1 MNQAWLHNHSV
12 VRLTAACKNFVAVQL
27 AMWRKGGQGRPSQP
41 FTKGRLVTA
50 YERTKN
56 RFPNFQVCLF
66 LNNYSRDMLNTI
78 HELNLNVGY
87 VIKCCKL
94 KHLQSQFQRIR
105 GMPHVWTKPLLA
117 WLFSQLRAQAKRFH
131 TTPMLKWTREMKQYG
146 CGVRNEID
154 WQGGLPYLHIWLV
167 WYGVICLQDL
177 KLVNHN
183 RPASMVPFHWARSR
197 ATVHMAHI
205 WEPWINFRIHTLAGF
220 RRFSNRFLFFF
231 WGGGS
236 TYSI

>member
-1 MNQAWLHNHSV
+1 
-12 VRLTAACKNFVAVQL
+12 
-27 AMWRKGGQGRPSQP
+27 MWRKGGQGRPSQP
-41 FTKGRLVTA
+41 FTKERLVTA

-78 HELNLNVGY
+78 HELNLKVGY
-87 VIKCCKL
+87 VIKCYKL

-105 GMPHVWTKPLLA
+105 GMPHVWTKPTSCMTT
-117 WLFSQLRAQAKRFH
+117 FSQLRAQAKRFH

-154 WQGGLPYLHIWLV
+154 WQGGLPYLHIWMV
-167 WYGVICLQDL
+167 WYSVICLQDL

-183 RPASMVPFHWARSR
+183 RPASMVPFDWARSH

-205 WEPWINFRIHTLAGF
+205 WEPLINFRIYTLAGF
-220 RRFSNRFLFFF
+220 RRFSNRFFVVF
-231 WGGGS
+231 WGGS